1 LYKIAVDLGYGFTKG
16 VNQDGKKII
25 IPSIVGPGRDRTM
38 ADILGGNVEELDNLY
53 VLINGE
59 EYYVGKLAEEE
70 SLGASR
76 TLDADKI
83 KHPNTRVLLATAAAL
98 LLRGECRE
106 NIHLITGLPYADF
119 ALQRQELKEY
129 IKSFQANVKFYGGPL
144 KDQSRKIK
152 FNDVTIFPQAAGAI
166 YTLLD
171 NSMAKAIA
179 RSGKMISVVDIGYKT
194 TDFVTFQ
201 GSESFKTRTDLSDT
215 LNVGMNEMHRLITHA
230 FKKKTGKRID
240 PMMVDELIN
249 NKVISFGGREIDFSA
264 EIDMAY
270 RAIARSIMDS
280 VRQIWGDMSDFI
292 EVVFITGGGAI
303 ALKKHLHQ
311 LHHHLQVAPDA
322 QFANAR
328 GFLAVA
334 EAAERKRLERRTS

>member
-1 LYKIAVDLGYGFTKG
+1 MYKIAVDLGYGFTKG
-16 VNQDGKKII
+16 VNQDGDKII
-25 IPSIVGPGRDRTM
+25 IPSIVGPGRDRSM
-38 ADILGGNVEELDNLY
+38 ADILGGSVKGLDNLY

-59 EYYVGKLAEEE
+59 EYYVGELAEEE

-76 TLDADKI
+76 TLDSDKI

-98 LLRGECRE
+98 LLRGECRDG
-106 NIHLITGLPYADF
+106 IHLITGLPYADF
-119 ALQRQELKEY
+119 ALQRKEFKEY
-129 IKSFQANVKFYGGPL
+129 IKSFQAEVKFFGGPL
-144 KDQSRKIK
+144 KDKSRKIQFK
-152 FNDVTIFPQAAGAI
+152 KVTEFPQAAGAI
-166 YTLLD
+166 YSLLD
-171 NSMAKAIA
+171 NSMARAIA